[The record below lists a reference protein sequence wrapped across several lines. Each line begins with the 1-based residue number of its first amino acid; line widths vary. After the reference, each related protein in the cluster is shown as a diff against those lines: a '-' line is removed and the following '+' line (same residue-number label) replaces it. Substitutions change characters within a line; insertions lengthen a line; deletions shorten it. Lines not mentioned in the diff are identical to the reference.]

1 MSSNQ
6 AALAQQLRMPMVP
19 GSGPELR
26 TLEDLLAAKEREME
40 KEIQTNVDKH
50 IRWNE
55 GFVDKTMA
63 PLTPE
68 LDREHPEPDD
78 HFREAMAASVY
89 LPTPPASISD
99 DESYPRVEGADV
111 TMKDVPRPPTPIR
124 YATPPSEDQG
134 VQMPSFRRRM
144 GRGGRIMIDRK
155 LPRPRRD
162 PTTDDRFRF
171 DSDDD
176 DASDSEQKP
185 DDVLGRMIQRAYLM
199 GSSRVTESH
208 GMSSRKTQPET
219 GAPSH
224 SSPAGL
230 QTHATPAPS

>member
-1 MSSNQ
+1 MTPNQ

-26 TLEDLLAAKEREME
+26 TLEDVTAVKEREME
-40 KEIQTNVDKH
+40 KEIQVNIDKH

-55 GFVDKTMA
+55 GFVDNTMA

-68 LDREHPEPDD
+68 LEPEHPEPDD

-89 LPTPPASISD
+89 LPTPPASISEED
-99 DESYPRVEGADV
+99 AHQALDGADV
-111 TMKDVPRPPTPIR
+111 VMKDVSRPPTPIR
-124 YATPPSEDQG
+124 YATPPNEEHG
-134 VQMPSFRRRM
+134 AQMPSFRRRM

-162 PTTDDRFRF
+162 PVDDKFRF

-176 DASDSEQKP
+176 DTPDSEVRS
-185 DDVLGRMIQRAYLM
+185 DDVLGRMIQRAYLVNNSRPTEAQA
-199 GSSRVTESH
+199 SSA
-208 GMSSRKTQPET
+208 RKAQPEA
-219 GAPSH
+219 GGPNQ
-224 SSPAGL
+224 SSPAGP
-230 QTHATPAPS
+230 QATPAPS